1 MPRFYCPSPLQTGA
15 VLDLPPGPARHVQV
29 LRMQPG
35 QTITLFNQGPGWD
48 EGLQVT
54 AAAGEFEAEILLM
67 GRSQVQVRVGSHK
80 ARECEATRRVAIAVV
95 MPANERMDWLVEK
108 ATELGVAAIYP
119 LTSER
124 SVLRL
129 SGERADKKIA
139 HWQAVAIAACE
150 QCGANQVPRV
160 NAVQSLP
167 HFLRDLAS
175 VKGPEAA
182 AAPARLLLSLHADA
196 KALRHWAA
204 LASTQAAL
212 VLSGPEGGLSPA
224 EEALAIAAGFTPQSL
239 GARTLRAETAALT
252 ALALLT

>member
-35 QTITLFNQGPGWD
+35 QTVTLFNHGPGWD
-48 EGLQVT
+48 GGLQAHPT
-54 AAAGEFEAEILLM
+54 AGEFEADILLM
-67 GRSQVQVRVGSHK
+67 GRSQVQVRVGAFK
-80 ARECEATRRVAIAVV
+80 ARDCEAARRVFIAVV

-160 NAVQSLP
+160 HAVQSLP
-167 HFLRDLAS
+167 HFLRDRAGAKWS
-175 VKGPEAA
+175 EDA
-182 AAPARLLLSLHADA
+182 AAPARLLLSLQADA
-196 KALRHWAA
+196 KSLRHWAGMP
-204 LASTQAAL
+204 STQAAL
-212 VLSGPEGGLSPA
+212 VLSGPEGGFSPA
-224 EEALAIAAGFTPQSL
+224 EEALAIEAGFAPQSL
-239 GARTLRAETAALT
+239 GARTLRAETAALA

>member
-1 MPRFYCPSPLQTGA
+1 MPRFYCPSPLQTGL

-48 EGLQVT
+48 AQMQ
-54 AAAGEFEAEILLM
+54 AALPPGEFDAEILLM
-67 GRSQVQVRVGSHK
+67 GRSQVQVRIGGHL
-80 ARECEATRRVAIAVV
+80 ARECDAVRRVSIAVV

-124 SVLRL
+124 SVVRL
-129 SGERADKKIA
+129 SGERADKKIV

-160 NAVQSLP
+160 HAVQSLA
-167 HFLRDLAS
+167 HFLSKLATANS
-175 VKGPEAA
+175 PEGAL
-182 AAPARLLLSLHADA
+182 APARLLLSLHPGA
-196 KALRHWAA
+196 KSLGHWASM
-204 LASTQAAL
+204 ASTQAAL
-212 VLSGPEGGLSPA
+212 VLSGPEGGFTDA
-224 EEALAIAAGFTPQSL
+224 EEALARQAGFVPQSL
-239 GARTLRAETAALT
+239 GARTLRAETAALV
-252 ALALLT
+252 ALARLT